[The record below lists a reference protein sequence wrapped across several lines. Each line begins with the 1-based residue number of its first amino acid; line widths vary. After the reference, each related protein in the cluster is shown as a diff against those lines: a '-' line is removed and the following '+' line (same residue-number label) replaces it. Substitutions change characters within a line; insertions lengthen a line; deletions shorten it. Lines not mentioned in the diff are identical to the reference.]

1 MHLKSLRVFC
11 DVVRRRSFSRAAD
24 ENSISQSAAS
34 QMVHH
39 LEEHLGVKLIDRSK
53 RPFVL
58 TSEGAEF
65 YEGCR
70 GIVRRYF
77 ALEEKVRSLRQEVA
91 GRVRVASI
99 YSIGLH
105 HMNQYLQ
112 RFLGQFP
119 KANVRLEYLH
129 PHRVYQCVERD
140 IADLGLVSY
149 PKASRSIDAV
159 PWREEPMMLV
169 CAPGDEL
176 AGRDEIEL
184 RELAGRKL
192 VSFDKD
198 LTIRKEIDRVL
209 NAHGIE
215 VEVAMEFDNI
225 ETIKRAIE
233 INLGVA
239 LLPEPTVL
247 HEVEAGTL
255 SAVPLTTDELVRPIG
270 IIYRRGRELSP
281 TAERFIELLRGEEEE
296 DTSSTDSLHRETNG
310 TSRHTAPSALAAASP

>member
-24 ENSISQSAAS
+24 ENGISQSAAS

-70 GIVRRYF
+70 AIVRRYYG
-77 ALEEKVRSLRQEVA
+77 LEEKVRSLRQEVA

-99 YSIGLH
+99 YSIGLS

-112 RFLGQFP
+112 RFLAQYP

-149 PKASRSIDAV
+149 PKASRSIDAI
-159 PWREEPMMLV
+159 PWREEPMVLV
-169 CAPGDEL
+169 CAPTHEL
-176 AGRDEIEL
+176 ATCEAIDL
-184 RELAGRKL
+184 RQLAGRKM
-192 VSFDKD
+192 VSFDKE
-198 LTIRKEIDRVL
+198 LTIRKEIDRAL
-209 NAHGIE
+209 SAQEIE
-215 VEVAMEFDNI
+215 VEAVIEFDNI

-233 INLGVA
+233 IDLGVA
-239 LLPEPTVL
+239 LLPEPTVA
-247 HEVEAGTL
+247 HEMQAGTL
-255 SAVPLTTDELVRPIG
+255 VAVPLTTDELVRPIG
-270 IIYRRGRELSP
+270 IIHRRGRELSP
-281 TAERFIELLRGEEEE
+281 TAQRFIELLRTQTADEHAAQGQWRPEENGAARG
-296 DTSSTDSLHRETNG
+296 HR
-310 TSRHTAPSALAAASP
+310 SALAGAAK

>member
-24 ENSISQSAAS
+24 ENNISQSAAS

-70 GIVRRYF
+70 GIVRRYY

-112 RFLGQFP
+112 RFLSLYP

-129 PHRVYQCVERD
+129 PQRVYQCVERD

-149 PKASRSIDAV
+149 PRPSRSIDAI

-169 CAPGDEL
+169 CAPSNPL
-176 AGRDEIEL
+176 AGRENIDL
-184 RELAGRKL
+184 RDLAGRKL
-192 VSFDKD
+192 ISFDKD
-198 LTIRKEIDRVL
+198 LTIRKEIDRVF

-215 VEVAMEFDNI
+215 AEVTMEFDNI

-233 INLGVA
+233 IDLGVA

-247 HEVEAGTL
+247 HEVQAGTL
-255 SAVPLTTDELVRPIG
+255 VAVPLTTDELVRPIG

-281 TAERFIELLRGEEEE
+281 TAERFIELLRSEGEERAHHSE
-296 DTSSTDSLHRETNG
+296 DHEHR
-310 TSRHTAPSALAAASP
+310 SRQPAKPALAAAIP

>member
-24 ENSISQSAAS
+24 ENGISQSAAS
-34 QMVHH
+34 QMVNH
-39 LEEHLGVKLIDRSK
+39 LEQHLGVKLIDRSK

-58 TSEGAEF
+58 TSEGSAF

-77 ALEEKVRSLRQEVA
+77 ELEEKVKSLRQEVA

-105 HMNQYLQ
+105 HMNEYLQ
-112 RFLGQFP
+112 RFLTLYP

-129 PHRVYQCVERD
+129 PNRVYQSVERD

-149 PKASRSIDAV
+149 PRPSRSIDAI
-159 PWREEPMMLV
+159 PWRKERMVLV
-169 CAPGDEL
+169 CAPHHEL
-176 AGRDEIEL
+176 ARSEVVDWQDLEGL
-184 RELAGRKL
+184 RI
-192 VSFDKD
+192 VSFDKE

-209 NAHGIE
+209 NAHE
-215 VEVAMEFDNI
+215 VLVDVVSEFDNI

-233 INLGVA
+233 VDMGVA
-239 LLPEPTVL
+239 LLPEPTVV
-247 HEVEAGTL
+247 HEVAAGTL
-255 SAVPLTTDELVRPIG
+255 AAVRLATDELVRPIG
-270 IIYRRGRELSP
+270 IIYRRGRELST
-281 TAERFIELLRGEEEE
+281 TAQRFVDLLRGE
-296 DTSSTDSLHRETNG
+296 TNQPPERSKRIERTPAVAVAG
-310 TSRHTAPSALAAASP
+310 G

>member
-24 ENSISQSAAS
+24 ENGISQSAAS
-34 QMVHH
+34 PMVNH
-39 LEEHLGVKLIDRSK
+39 LEQHLGVKLIDRSK

-58 TSEGAEF
+58 TSEGSAF

-77 ALEEKVRSLRQEVA
+77 ELEEKVKSLRQEVA

-105 HMNQYLQ
+105 HMNEYLQ
-112 RFLGQFP
+112 RFLTLYP

-129 PHRVYQCVERD
+129 PNRVYQSVERD

-149 PKASRSIDAV
+149 PRPSRSIDAI
-159 PWREEPMMLV
+159 PWRKERMVLV
-169 CAPGDEL
+169 CAPHHEL
-176 AGRDEIEL
+176 ARSEVVDWQDLEGL
-184 RELAGRKL
+184 RI
-192 VSFDKD
+192 VSFDKE

-209 NAHGIE
+209 NAHE
-215 VEVAMEFDNI
+215 VLVDVVSEFDNI

-233 INLGVA
+233 VDMGVA
-239 LLPEPTVL
+239 LLPEPTVV
-247 HEVEAGTL
+247 HEVAAGTL
-255 SAVPLTTDELVRPIG
+255 AAVRLATDELVRPIG
-270 IIYRRGRELSP
+270 IIYRRGRELST
-281 TAERFIELLRGEEEE
+281 TAQRFVDLLRGE
-296 DTSSTDSLHRETNG
+296 TNQPPERSKRIERTPAVAVAG
-310 TSRHTAPSALAAASP
+310 G